1 MARSLYGR
9 RKGCVLS
16 HIIHF
21 TAADEAPTH
30 EVAEELRALLE
41 SCTLA
46 VARHFAQPDLSRS
59 ALVLKREGVPLP
71 TFRGRWF
78 TTGRAEERLGELINV
93 LATVAR
99 TVDALDHLATSVG
112 GTVIKCN
119 PSTSDNGH
127 DIEVLADERH
137 VIVEVSDVAGS
148 GKANNKM
155 TKDLTN
161 LVGSSP
167 DAELLLAVSE
177 NSGRW
182 LTRAN
187 SSTPCATRGEVPTR
201 GSVPSQPQPANLHRR
216 RRSHPAY
223 RC

>member
-1 MARSLYGR
+1 M
-9 RKGCVLS
+9 
-16 HIIHF
+16 
-21 TAADEAPTH
+21 
-30 EVAEELRALLE
+30 AEELRELLE

-46 VARHFAQPDLSRS
+46 VAHHLAQPDLES
-59 ALVLKREGVPLP
+59 LPLLPKRVRVPLP

-99 TVDALDHLATSVG
+99 TVDALDHLATAVG
-112 GTVIKCN
+112 GSVIKCN
-119 PSTSDNGH
+119 PSTSDDGH
-127 DIEVLADERH
+127 DIEVLADGRH

-148 GKANNKM
+148 GNANNKM
-155 TKDLTN
+155 TKDLAT

-182 LTRAN
+182 LIRAN
-187 SSTPCATRGEVPTR
+187 SSTPARQRARCRLVAQVPPNRDLRTWIVAVDR
-201 GSVPSQPQPANLHRR
+201 IPPTGADAEPD
-216 RRSHPAY
+216 
-223 RC
+223 